1 MILPNAPVIHRMQ
14 SFVAEWESQSDQRSI
29 FLSCYMLM
37 TGNMLTAVDQKEFSD
52 PQWVDGLLH
61 AFADYYFIALD
72 TYNLHPTSAPPV
84 WKLAHDACR
93 DPSMSPLQ
101 KLLLGVNAHI
111 NYDLVLT
118 LVDLLRPEWPNLQEE
133 RRKVRYQDHCL
144 VNDIIGRTIDTVQD
158 TILEPSM
165 PIMDI
170 IDNLLGPLDEYLISR
185 LISGWRE
192 NVWKNATRLIEIQDL
207 AEQHELLKKVEKDSM
222 RTGSLIS
229 WNRGKPSTFAFG

>member
-14 SFVAEWESQSDQRSI
+14 SFVSEWESQSDQRSI

-111 NYDLVLT
+111 NYD
-118 LVDLLRPEWPNLQEE
+118 
-133 RRKVRYQDHCL
+133 
-144 VNDIIGRTIDTVQD
+144 
-158 TILEPSM
+158 S
-165 PIMDI
+165 
-170 IDNLLGPLDEYLISR
+170 GPDSSR
-185 LISGWRE
+185 SP
-192 NVWKNATRLIEIQDL
+192 ATRMAQLTRGTPQSSL
-207 AEQHELLKKVEKDSM
+207 P
-222 RTGSLIS
+222 GSLP
-229 WNRGKPSTFAFG
+229 GE